1 MNSQDA
7 ANTQQP
13 DVRRVSRREFGWST
27 VAATL
32 GVPAWRLVGP
42 SPRKPRKPQRR
53 VVATLRSAAVA
64 AVTGKPIRIGSNEN
78 PHGLGPA
85 ALAAVTAVCPEA
97 NRYPGASIS
106 ELTARLAEIHSVSR
120 DRILLLA
127 GLRRN
132 PARGD
137 AAPSP
142 ALAKSLVEASPT
154 FENPGRTAKMSG
166 AHCRRHSGHRWRFDG
181 PARDGGQGG
190 RLRHV
195 LHSATGT
202 TRRRGSNS
210 SPRSTQFVAAVRKV
224 SPDAL
229 IPIDE
234 AYFEYVEDP
243 SYATAIPI
251 TAKDPRV
258 IVSRTFSKIHGMAG
272 LRVGYAIGNPDALGA
287 MRAYMSQG
295 SISGLERLDGPRL
308 AERHREHGQA
318 GRDEQGGARL
328 HGEGVQRRRVQGAA
342 DASELRDGGREARF
356 QLVPGAVPRAGRDDR
371 ALVPAAATHARVS
384 VGTMDE
390 MKRAMA
396 VMLPLLAVDA
406 CLGARR
412 APPSWGQPESIAA
425 GVMVDESD
433 LLFAC

>member
-32 GVPAWRLVGP
+32 GAGLAARGTLSAQTSQTVSSSQL
-42 SPRKPRKPQRR
+42 
-53 VVATLRSAAVA
+53 LRSAAVA

-78 PHGLGPA
+78 PYGLGPA

-106 ELTARLAEIHSVSR
+106 ELTARLAEVHSVSR
-120 DRILLLA
+120 DRILLSP
-127 GLRRN
+127 GSGEILR
-132 PARGD
+132 
-137 AAPSP
+137 AATRAFTGP
-142 ALAKSLVEASPT
+142 AKSLVEASPT

-166 AHCRRHSGHRWRFDG
+166 APVVDIPVTAGGSMDLPAMAAKAAGSGMFFICN
-181 PARDGGQGG
+181 PNNP
-190 RLRHV
+190 
-195 LHSATGT
+195 TG
-202 TRRRGSNS
+202 GSNS
-210 SPRSTQFVAAVRKV
+210 SASIDEFVTAVRKV

-229 IPIDE
+229 ILIDE

-295 SISGLERLDGPRL
+295 SISGLSASTAL
-308 AERHREHGQA
+308 ASLNDTANMAKQVAMNKEARAYTVKAFSDAGFKVLPTQA
-318 GRDEQGGARL
+318 NFVMVDVKRDSSSFQAQCREQGVMIARSFPPL
-328 HGEGVQRRRVQGAA
+328 M
-342 DASELRDGGREARF
+342 
-356 QLVPGAVPRAGRDDR
+356 
-371 ALVPAAATHARVS
+371 THARVS
-384 VGTMDE
+384 IGTMDE

-396 VMLPLLAVDA
+396 VMLPLLATA
-406 CLGARR
+406 PASARVEPM
-412 APPSWGQPESIAA
+412 APESIAA

-433 LLFAC
+433 LLFTC